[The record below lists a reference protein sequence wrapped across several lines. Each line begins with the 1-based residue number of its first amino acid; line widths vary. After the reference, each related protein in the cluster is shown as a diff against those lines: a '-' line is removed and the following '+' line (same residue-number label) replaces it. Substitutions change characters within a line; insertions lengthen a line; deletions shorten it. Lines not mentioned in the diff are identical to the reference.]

1 MNKELEKYCELMV
14 DNRTIINS
22 IFKWE
27 WTMNS
32 TCAFLMTGKD
42 TLADVDKIKECAKL
56 FKKNTRVLSL
66 YRQYLSAPI
75 ICKMAMSDDPVF
87 YLDAIKTICEEI
99 DDAKV
104 FRSDYSIIAAMII
117 YENVELTEA
126 RSYII
131 KTRMIFQQMRDEHPI
146 LTSSGDI
153 VFAALLAVS
162 DIDVDNLLLEM
173 EENYE
178 LLKGQIMFAS
188 NRELSRL
195 LALDLGAPG
204 QKSERF
210 LYMYDE
216 LKARKMNFGRGYGL
230 NCLAV
235 LSCLDIDT
243 EEIMKMLEEVNN
255 YLRVQKGFHGLSM
268 GSEERLMYA
277 AMLIIKAVKPDD
289 YVVDNIIL
297 YTNLGKAIAA
307 TAAAAAA

>member
-1 MNKELEKYCELMV
+1 MNKEFEKYCELMV
-14 DNRTIINS
+14 DNRIIMNS
-22 IFKWE
+22 IFKLE

-32 TCAFLMTGKD
+32 VSAMLMTSKN
-42 TLADVDKIKECAKL
+42 TLADADKIRECHKL
-56 FKKNTRVLSL
+56 FNKNTKVFSL

-75 ICKMAMSDDPVF
+75 ICKMAMSDDPLF
-87 YLDAIKTICEEI
+87 YLEALKTVCDEI
-99 DDAKV
+99 DDAKL

-126 RSYII
+126 RSYIN
-131 KTRMIFQQMRDEHPI
+131 KTRMIYQKMKDEHPI
-146 LTSSGDI
+146 LTSSSDI

-173 EENYE
+173 EENYK
-178 LLKGQIMFAS
+178 LLDGQIMFAS

-204 QKSERF
+204 QKSDRF
-210 LYMYDE
+210 LYMNDE

-230 NCLAV
+230 NTLAL

-243 EEIMKMLEEVNN
+243 EEIMRMLQEVND

-268 GSEERLMYA
+268 GSDERLMYA
-277 AMLIIKAVKPDD
+277 AMIVIKTVKPDD
-289 YVVDNIIL
+289 YVIDNILL
-297 YTNLGKAIAA
+297 YTSLSRAIAA